1 MGLMPS
7 GTLAALGLG
16 LSVAAGAGAGGY
28 IHGLDVGRQRERA
41 AARKDIDAATAARDR
56 LRTLLEQAALKH
68 LEADQG
74 RQSNQR
80 EIVRESE
87 RIVERPVYRSQ
98 CVDADGVRLLD
109 RAAANANGEPTA
121 ASAGGAGGAAAR

>member
-1 MGLMPS
+1 MGLMPT

-16 LSVAAGAGAGGY
+16 LSVAAGAGGY
-28 IHGLDVGRQRERA
+28 FHGLDVGRQRERA
-41 AARKDIDAATAARDR
+41 ATRKDIDAAIAARDR
-56 LRTLLEQAALKH
+56 LRTLIEQAALKH
-68 LEADQG
+68 LEAEQA

-87 RIVERPVYRSQ
+87 RIVERPVYRSV

-109 RAAANANGEPTA
+109 RAAANANGEPSA
-121 ASAGGAGGAAAR
+121 ASAGAAGGAAAR